1 MQSFSILFLR
11 SSVLSESEI
20 EHLSHEFDIQ
30 FKDPINNRIIFDN
43 SVCEMKKKRL
53 SKVVGLKTLKDRLQ
67 GVIQSN
73 TDYDV
78 TFRKLWLVHTKHKNS
93 DVQKLPYI
101 PHFDKKRYLKCM
113 IYITDVE
120 LEHGPL
126 HLTPSSMENLEKF
139 RLSNTNNPDNYNIIG
154 SHENEAIP
162 LCAPSGTL
170 IIFDTNTPHFAGFI
184 EEDKSRR
191 VARFDFEQAG
201 WNKKT
206 IKETVKDFIG
216 I

>member
-1 MQSFSILFLR
+1 
-11 SSVLSESEI
+11 
-20 EHLSHEFDIQ
+20 
-30 FKDPINNRIIFDN
+30 
-43 SVCEMKKKRL
+43 
-53 SKVVGLKTLKDRLQ
+53 
-67 GVIQSN
+67 
-73 TDYDV
+73 
-78 TFRKLWLVHTKHKNS
+78 
-93 DVQKLPYI
+93 
-101 PHFDKKRYLKCM
+101 
-113 IYITDVE
+113 
-120 LEHGPL
+120 
-126 HLTPSSMENLEKF
+126 MENLEKF

>member
-1 MQSFSILFLR
+1 MFDTIMTEPKALIFHNF
-11 SSVLSESEI
+11 LSESEI

-93 DVQKLPYI
+93 DVQKLLI
-101 PHFDKKRYLKCM
+101 FRILIKRDILN
-113 IYITDVE
+113 V
-120 LEHGPL
+120 
-126 HLTPSSMENLEKF
+126 
-139 RLSNTNNPDNYNIIG
+139 
-154 SHENEAIP
+154 
-162 LCAPSGTL
+162 
-170 IIFDTNTPHFAGFI
+170 
-184 EEDKSRR
+184 
-191 VARFDFEQAG
+191 
-201 WNKKT
+201 
-206 IKETVKDFIG
+206 
-216 I
+216 